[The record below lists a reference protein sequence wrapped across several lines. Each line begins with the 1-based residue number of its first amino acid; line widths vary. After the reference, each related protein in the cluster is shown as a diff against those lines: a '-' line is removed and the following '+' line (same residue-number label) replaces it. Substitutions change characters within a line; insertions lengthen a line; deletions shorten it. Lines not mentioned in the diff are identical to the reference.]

1 MRLEQYL
8 PDLRSRDVWLDI
20 RGLGKTANKLLQ
32 DIDVQ
37 TFSTILASPEQFPV
51 EVGASGTKVAMVVGG
66 GENGENVRADIQVFD
81 TPQKLSQLRDSS
93 RACALLG
100 KVGSEQELTQFAQD
114 LSLSKADYGI
124 VELEDETNIPLELLI
139 AWFQNAPTKILK
151 CVSTT
156 EEGDIALRTL
166 QHGADGLLLKTTT
179 ETELRSATALASVE
193 SNNKLELVEWDVTS
207 ATYLGWGHRAL
218 VDTVSLL
225 TQEEGML
232 IGSTCSA
239 FAMMCSETHYLPYMP
254 LRPFRVNAGA
264 VHSYLVCP
272 EDRTHYLAD
281 LELGHTVLVVD
292 TSGNG
297 RSVPVGRVKIEK
309 RPLISIDF
317 KDKDGDTGNIIV
329 QADWHVRIM
338 DAEGKPLHVTHCK
351 PGTKLMGWKT
361 AAARHCG
368 NPISEQLIE
377 R

>member
-8 PDLRSRDVWLDI
+8 PDLRARDVWLDI
-20 RGLGKTANKLLQ
+20 RDLGTTANKLLQ
-32 DIDVQ
+32 DIDTQ
-37 TFSTILASPEQFPV
+37 AFSAILAAPEQISADS
-51 EVGASGTKVAMVVGG
+51 GSGTRLAMLVGG
-66 GENGENVRADIQVFD
+66 GANGETTRADIQVFD
-81 TPQKLSQLRDSS
+81 DPKKLSQMRDST

-100 KVGSEQELTQFAQD
+100 KVGSEDELTQFAHD
-114 LSLSKADYGI
+114 LAVSKADYGI
-124 VELEDETNIPLELLI
+124 VELVDETNIPLELLI

-166 QHGADGLLLKTTT
+166 QHGADGLLLRTAT
-179 ETELRSATALASVE
+179 ESEFRSATSLVSVE
-193 SNNKLELVEWDVTS
+193 STNKLELVEWNVTS
-207 ATYLGWGHRAL
+207 AKYIGWGHRAL

-272 EDRTHYLAD
+272 SDRTHYLAD
-281 LELGHTVLVVD
+281 LELGHHALVVD
-292 TSGNG
+292 TQGNG

-317 KDKDGDTGNIIV
+317 EDKDGDTGNIIV

-338 DAEGKPLHVTHCK
+338 NADGKPLHVTHCK
-351 PGTKLMGWKT
+351 PGTKLMGWKSV
-361 AAARHCG
+361 AARHCG
-368 NPISEQLIE
+368 NPINEQLIE